1 MTARAIPAGRR
12 EASHVPGEKLA
23 KGVVLKSGD
32 GYILAVLAASK
43 HIAMEAVE
51 KVTGAPVM
59 LASEAEASM
68 LFPDCEEGAVPV
80 FGAAYGIPAV
90 LDDTLDV
97 SADIYCEGGDHRTLV
112 HMDGKDFRAPDVRRR
127 AGAFR
132 RLRWVD
138 APGAATVFRF
148 VPWGSRL
155 QHKKGPL

>member
-1 MTARAIPAGRR
+1 MGVSLTLQSYLGDHHVVYDVTKHDRTGNSSRTA

-23 KGVVLKSGD
+23 KGVVLKSG
-32 GYILAVLAASK
+32 GNYILAVLAASK

-51 KVTGAPVM
+51 KVTGTPVM

-90 LDDTLDV
+90 IDETLDV

-112 HMDGKDFRAPDVRRR
+112 HMDGRDFSTLMSGAERAH
-127 AGAFR
+127 
-132 RLRWVD
+132 
-138 APGAATVFRF
+138 F
-148 VPWGSRL
+148 VA
-155 QHKKGPL
+155 